1 MACLL
6 RSWDLQIKRMPFLL
20 CGKGIFA
27 YAATY
32 TLLYDNLLDGG
43 RMQSKSMSNRWPEI
57 GKMLL
62 FTTLAATV
70 AAAVLLL
77 LAAFLLEKLG
87 LNESQARIM
96 VYGIYIITGLVAGFL
111 AGKWQRERK
120 FMWGSLAG
128 LVWFL
133 TVLIVSLALNGAS
146 MEVKELFPAIV
157 SMAGGGMIGG
167 MLA

>member
-1 MACLL
+1 
-6 RSWDLQIKRMPFLL
+6 MPFRL
-20 CGKGIFA
+20 CRKGIFVLVI
-27 YAATY
+27 TY
-32 TLLYDNLLDGG
+32 TLLYDNLVDGG
-43 RMQSKSMSNRWPEI
+43 RMQNKSWNNRWLAI

-62 FTTLAATV
+62 FTTLAATA

-77 LAAFLLEKLG
+77 LAAFMLEKLG
-87 LNESQARIM
+87 LNEGQARIM
-96 VYGIYIITGLVAGFL
+96 VYGIYIITGLIAGFL

-120 FMWGSLAG
+120 FMWGALAG

-133 TVLIVSLALNGAS
+133 AVLLVSLISNGAS
-146 MEVKELFPAIV
+146 MDMKELFPAIV